1 MVSCNRYFKFVLLH
15 VKVFIGI
22 PRLYNME
29 NVDLE
34 FSSTMY
40 SNLMVVY
47 RSFEHLDKCGWYLD
61 CPKNKTPQSE

>member
-1 MVSCNRYFKFVLLH
+1 MHNNLFGYYMYFKFLLLH

-22 PRLYNME
+22 PKLYNME

-40 SNLMVVY
+40 SNFMVIDWSSEHFGQLWVVY
-47 RSFEHLDKCGWYLD
+47 
-61 CPKNKTPQSE
+61 